1 MISIAKRLSAVKA
14 SPTLALTQKAQELK
28 RQGKDIINLAAGEP
42 DFPTPSW
49 VCDAAI
55 RAIQNQETKYT
66 AVGGT
71 PELKQAISNK
81 FARDNNLNYSPSEI
95 IASTGGK
102 QVIFNAFLATLNPG
116 DEVIIPTPCWV
127 SYVDMVLIAEGKPV
141 LVQCPQ
147 AQDFK
152 LQPQQLTAAITEK
165 TKWIIL
171 NAPSNPTGMM
181 FSYDELWQLAQVIL
195 RHPHVMVLSD
205 DIYEHILFE
214 GKRFNTLADVEPLL
228 KGRLLTVNGVSKAYS
243 MTGWRIGF
251 AGGPASL
258 VKSMT
263 DLQSH
268 STSNPCAIAQ
278 AAAIAALNGPQD
290 FMKTWQRE
298 FETRGHLVVEAL
310 NRLPGLS
317 CLTPDGAFYAFPN
330 CLEILGRRTPQGDR
344 LNTDLD
350 LCNYLLDTAGIAV
363 VPGTAFEC
371 PGYFRLSYVSEQ
383 ETLRKALNRLETA
396 FKALKE

>member
-1 MISIAKRLSAVKA
+1 MIPIAKRLTAVKS

-28 RQGKDIINLAAGEP
+28 KQGKNIINLAAGEP

-49 VCDAAI
+49 ICDAAI

-81 FARDNNLNYSPSEI
+81 FARDNNLNYGPSEI

-102 QVIFNAFLATLNPG
+102 QVIFNAFLATLNPS

-147 AQDFK
+147 SQGFK

-165 TKWIIL
+165 TKWVIL

-195 RHPHVMVLSD
+195 RHPQVMVLSD

-214 GKRFNTLADVEPLL
+214 GTRFNTLADVEPKL
-228 KGRLLTVNGVSKAYS
+228 KERVLTVNGVSKAYS

-251 AGGPASL
+251 AGGSAPL
-258 VKSMT
+258 IQSMT

-290 FMKTWQRE
+290 FMGKWRKE
-298 FETRGHLVVEAL
+298 FEARSHLVVEAL
-310 NRLPGLS
+310 NLFPGLS
-317 CLTPDGAFYAFPN
+317 CLPPEGAFYAFPN

-344 LNTDLD
+344 LNTDVD
-350 LCNYLLDTAGIAV
+350 LCNYLLESTGIAV

-371 PGYFRLSYVSEQ
+371 PGHFRLSYAIDQ
-383 ETLRKALNRLETA
+383 ETLKNALTLLETA
-396 FKALKE
+396 LKSLRA